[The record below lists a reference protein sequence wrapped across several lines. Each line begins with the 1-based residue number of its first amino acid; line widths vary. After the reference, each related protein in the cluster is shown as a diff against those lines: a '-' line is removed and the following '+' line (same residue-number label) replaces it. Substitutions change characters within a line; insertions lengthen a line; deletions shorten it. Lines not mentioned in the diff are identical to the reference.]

1 MFSFKKD
8 KTGFFSAVSL
18 IILAAATVIVTGI
31 LLAQGIKENNWEY
44 YSVPI
49 KIVLAVFWITGMTI
63 VLTRIGVFAVQRG
76 NTLATNFALRVAIP
90 ERRCMKLRMIRSAD
104 KIPRIGP

>member
-76 NTLATNFALRVAIP
+76 NKKLEELQAGENPATQP
-90 ERRCMKLRMIRSAD
+90 DSQPSDSEQPKS
-104 KIPRIGP
+104 

>member
-18 IILAAATVIVTGI
+18 IILVVATLIVTGI

-44 YSVPI
+44 YGIYI
-49 KIVLAVFWITGMTI
+49 KIVLAVFWIAGMII
-63 VLTRIGVFAVQRG
+63 VLTRIGVFAIQRSNKKVEELKSG
-76 NTLATNFALRVAIP
+76 ENAEPQPDSQKSETDQPNP
-90 ERRCMKLRMIRSAD
+90 
-104 KIPRIGP
+104 